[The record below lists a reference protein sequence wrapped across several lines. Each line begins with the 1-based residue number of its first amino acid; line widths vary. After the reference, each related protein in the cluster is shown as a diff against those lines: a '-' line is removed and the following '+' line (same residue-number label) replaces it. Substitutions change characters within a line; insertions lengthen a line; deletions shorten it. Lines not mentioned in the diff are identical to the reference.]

1 MESQRHYLDIPRVR
15 EICEED
21 SNFREH
27 LEEAWGKP
35 RLPEGYR
42 YDSLAI
48 QADGHTVEWYTVD
61 RNYKMDIEL
70 GEDDWTT
77 GEVYLDDELV
87 YAKVNGIA
95 EPILDRAPKTFFP
108 NF

>member
-1 MESQRHYLDIPRVR
+1 MALQHYLDHPRVR

-35 RLPEGYR
+35 PLPDGYKF
-42 YDSLAI
+42 DSFYI
-48 QADGHTVEWYTVD
+48 QIDGCTVVHKTAQI
-61 RNYKMDIEL
+61 NYEMQIEIQP
-70 GEDDWTT
+70 DDWTT
-77 GEVYLDDELV
+77 NEIYLDDELV
-87 YAKVNGIA
+87 HAAVNGIS
-95 EPILDRAPKTFFP
+95 EPLIDRAPQSYSA

>member
-1 MESQRHYLDIPRVR
+1 MESQRHYLDIPKVR

-21 SNFREH
+21 SHFRGH

-35 RLPEGYR
+35 ALPEGYR

-48 QADGHTVEWYTVD
+48 HADGNTVEWHTAE
-61 RNYKMDIEL
+61 RNYKMDVDL
-70 GEDDWTT
+70 GDDWTT
-77 GEVYLDDELV
+77 GEVFIDNELV
-87 YAKVNGIA
+87 YVKVNGIE
-95 EPILDRAPKTFFP
+95 EPILNRAPKLFSP